1 MLWVIICLL
10 HFLCDALV
18 EKLDDFFG
26 GLPAVVWLLVCFV
39 CFASLDVK
47 CGLYQVVVGVE
58 CYCCVGG
65 DVVCRPLPSSMT
77 K

>member
-1 MLWVIICLL
+1 MLCIALCLL
-10 HFLCDALV
+10 HFLCDAMV
-18 EKLDDFFG
+18 ELSDDFFG
-26 GLPAVVWLLVCFV
+26 GLSAVVWLLVCFV
-39 CFASLDVK
+39 CFASLDVE

-65 DVVCRPLPSSMT
+65 DVVDCSLPSLMT